1 MSTSEEP
8 TTHLSTGREATS
20 RPMVPLTDDEILRDY
35 GPLLWEFYR
44 HIASDPSYATE
55 MVEAAN
61 GVDRY
66 KVIAARRVA
75 RRGR

>member
-1 MSTSEEP
+1 
-8 TTHLSTGREATS
+8 
-20 RPMVPLTDDEILRDY
+20 MVPLTDDEILRDY